1 MKMATDISM
10 FNTDA
15 LKLTLFFALIN
26 KSKIAL
32 NYIYL
37 DSDLLAHDAT
47 LRMIKRGYIDYFNGR
62 VFKSNISGDI
72 FETGL
77 YNRDNGNGAAERIVQ
92 NLRDQLNLNL

>member
-1 MKMATDISM
+1 MATIVDISM
-10 FNTDA
+10 FNTDN

-26 KSKIAL
+26 KSTVAS
-32 NYIYL
+32 NYMYL
-37 DSDLLAHDAT
+37 DSDLPAHDAT
-47 LRMIKRGYIDYFNGR
+47 LRSIKRGYIDYFNGR

-92 NLRDQLNLNL
+92 HLREQLALL